1 LCLLFEVRKKRLC
14 YDIYVCNPIWSADFR
29 HLSGCPKL
37 NGSNMAAREVLAY
50 RVASRINWKAFTS
63 AHTALLVE
71 TALRSG
77 IDAWKSLLNGGISTD
92 QALQVRKVI
101 CEVCVV

>member
-1 LCLLFEVRKKRLC
+1 
-14 YDIYVCNPIWSADFR
+14 
-29 HLSGCPKL
+29 
-37 NGSNMAAREVLAY
+37 MAAREVLAY

-101 CEVCVV
+101 CEVCVVRADSNPPAPAICLWGLISLGLNRCIVLQNRDGR